1 MKFRN
6 FVTNFSKG
14 LLQYCSRSDS
24 SQLEGRKDK
33 HADGWAHRR
42 TDMIPP
48 WGFLWVCTEV

>member
-1 MKFRN
+1 
-6 FVTNFSKG
+6 VTNFSKG